1 MKRLYLLIACFLLA
15 ASLTGCAGVKTY
27 TYEEKRVDQD
37 LSRGNRGVIMGEA
50 PVEETERKST
60 RTMVG
65 VDITLPDTKEY
76 KARKTRVEE
85 EVTEREPVITFTM
98 PPVEPV
104 ISVKPEEEMEEEE
117 VKRVAED
124 LQYAVQKGDTLQK
137 ISEKFY
143 GTARKWPEIYKANK
157 RVIPSPSRIYP
168 GQVITIPALELEEE
182 LVGDYK

>member
-15 ASLTGCAGVKTY
+15 ASLAGCAGVKTY

-50 PVEETERKST
+50 SVEEAERKST

-65 VDITLPDTKEY
+65 VDITLPDSKEY
-76 KARKTRVEE
+76 KARRTRVEE
-85 EVTEREPVITFTM
+85 EVTEREPVITFTI
-98 PPVEPV
+98 PPVEPIIPV
-104 ISVKPEEEMEEEE
+104 EPREKEE
-117 VKRVAED
+117 VKRVITED
-124 LQYAVQKGDTLQK
+124 LQYTVQKGDTLQR

-157 RVIPSPSRIYP
+157 GVITSPSRIYP
-168 GQVITIPALELEEE
+168 GRVITIPALEAEEPAE
-182 LVGDYK
+182 SDYK